1 VPTHVSTVQ
10 EIEVIQVKSTNS
22 VKSSNQ
28 LPEKISFIF
37 VHLFCNYVLE
47 PVH

>member
-1 VPTHVSTVQ
+1 
-10 EIEVIQVKSTNS
+10 VIQVKSTNT

-28 LPEKISFIF
+28 LPEKVFTFVFIF

-47 PVH
+47 PAH